1 MSFLFETFTKDF
13 KIAISYKL
21 QFAFSIISIFITIY
35 TFYLISKLIDSG
47 STIHLNEYDNSY
59 LFFLIFGIISA
70 EISLNL
76 IINPARSVREM
87 QLTGVFEE
95 LIASGRPIYQ
105 IALSTFMYPLFW
117 LFLKLLIYS
126 VFSSIVFGLDIYFLN
141 ISFITIYASFVFV
154 IGMIGIGLISI
165 SMVILVKSSD
175 FIGNIYLSLS
185 ALFGGVAYPI
195 SVLPNFLQK
204 FSEILPTK
212 HYLEILRKDAQSNSI
227 NIEDF
232 YHQAYA
238 LSFLSILLIC
248 VSIYLLNFAIKVAK
262 KNGSLLYY

>member
-1 MSFLFETFTKDF
+1 MSFLFEPLKKDF

-35 TFYLISKLIDSG
+35 TCSLVSKLIDSG
-47 STIHLNEYDNSY
+47 STIHLNDYGNSY
-59 LFFLIFGIISA
+59 LFFLIFGVISA

-105 IALSTFMYPLFW
+105 IAISTFMYPLLW
-117 LFLKLLIYS
+117 LIFKISIYV
-126 VFSSIVFGLDIYFLN
+126 VFSAFIFELDIYFLN
-141 ISFITIYASFVFV
+141 LSFITLYASFIFA
-154 IGMIGIGLISI
+154 IGMIGIGLVSI
-165 SMVILVKSSD
+165 SMIILVKSSD
-175 FIGNIYLSLS
+175 IVGNIYLSLS

-212 HYLEILRKDAQSNSI
+212 HYLEIFRKDAQNNSV

-232 YHQAYA
+232 YQEAFT
-238 LSFLSILLIC
+238 LTILSIVLIC
-248 VSIYLLNFAIKVAK
+248 ISIYVLNFAIKVAK